1 MVLWK
6 LWLLEI
12 ATSIEDAAW
21 MVLSSLI
28 IIIIIIIDVDKQQ
41 IN

>member
-1 MVLWK
+1 

-28 IIIIIIIDVDKQQ
+28 IIIIIIIIDVDKQQ

>member
-1 MVLWK
+1 